1 MGIHLSHSEP
11 AAHAPRTAETAF
23 FLSEAEIERLTGYR
37 RPHEQ
42 LAELHRRGFHRAH
55 RDRLGRVALT
65 RAHYDAVERGE
76 VSRPKPQLRRLRKP

>member
-1 MGIHLSHSEP
+1 MDRQIVTGQATRA
-11 AAHAPRTAETAF
+11 AAHDDLL
-23 FLSEAEIERLTGYR
+23 LSETELSRLTGYR

-55 RDRLGRVALT
+55 RDRLGRVVLT

-76 VSRPKPQLRRLRKP
+76 ISRPKPQLRLLRKT